1 MQRVLIAGSTGYLG
15 QFVTKEFKKRGY
27 WVRILT
33 RDNHKLDELKNYADD
48 IYIGEATEPNSIK
61 DLCKN
66 IDFVFSSL
74 GITRQK
80 DNLTYMDVDYGANLN
95 LLVDAKK
102 NSVKKFVYVSVF
114 GAEKIRHLKIV
125 DAHEK
130 FVEKLNESG
139 IDHSIIRP
147 TGYFSDMLEVFEMAK
162 KGRAFLF
169 GNGNYK
175 MNPIHGKDLAK
186 VCVDAFTNEKQDIP
200 AGGPNIYSYQEVV
213 KIAFQAL
220 DKKEKITYVPLW
232 IRDVVL
238 FLIRT
243 ITSSKTYGPI
253 EFLLSVLTMDLIAP
267 KYGNEDLSEFFK
279 SQIPSRS
286 K

>member
-1 MQRVLIAGSTGYLG
+1 MKKVLIAGSTGYLG
-15 QFVTKEFKKRGY
+15 RFVTREFKERGF

-33 RDNHKLDELKNYADD
+33 RENHRLDELKDYADE
-48 IYIGEATEPNSIK
+48 IYTGEATDPSSIEGI
-61 DLCKN
+61 CKG

-80 DNLTYMDVDYGANLN
+80 DNLTYMDVDYRANLN

-102 NSVKKFVYVSVF
+102 NGVNKFVYVSLF
-114 GAEKIRHLKIV
+114 GAEKIKHLKIV

-130 FVEKLNESG
+130 FVERLKESG
-139 IDHSIIRP
+139 IGYSIIRP

-169 GNGNYK
+169 GSGNYK

-186 VCVDAFTNEKQDIP
+186 VCVDAFSNEKGDIP
-200 AGGPNIYSYQEVV
+200 VGGPNIYTYQEVV
-213 KIAFQAL
+213 KIAFQFL
-220 DKKEKITYVPLW
+220 GKKEKITYVPLW
-232 IRDVVL
+232 VRDVVL
-238 FLIRT
+238 FLIRS

-253 EFLLSVLTMDLIAP
+253 EFLLTVLTMDLVAP
-267 KYGNEDLSEFFK
+267 QYGNEDLSEFFK
-279 SQIPSRS
+279 S
-286 K
+286 